1 MSAHLLS
8 LSLDSGWTCD
18 YFEPELC
25 TRGPARAEPVASL
38 AAWVFDGRRADGQDA
53 WLERPFTL
61 RQVDFCVSYLLLI
74 GSAPAGAAIH
84 INDRPVGVYAAP
96 GPDDPS
102 FELEITLLVALGL
115 NRVAF
120 RVARDMPGA
129 FSGLRL
135 RMTPC

>member
-1 MSAHLLS
+1 MSAHLS
-8 LSLDSGWTCD
+8 LSLDSDWTCG
-18 YFEPELC
+18 YFGPE
-25 TRGPARAEPVASL
+25 TGPRGPAHAEPVASL
-38 AAWVFDGRRADGQDA
+38 AAWTFDARRAGSQDA

-61 RQVDFCVSYLLLI
+61 RQVDYCVSYLLLI

-84 INDRPVGVYAAP
+84 INGRPAGVYTTP
-96 GPDDPS
+96 GPDSPP
-102 FELEITLLVALGL
+102 FELDITLLVTLGL
-115 NRVAF
+115 NRAAF